1 MASRRPESPWPPR
14 IDLGKMGFQFH
25 LIKTEK
31 EVGARLGK
39 VITGHGEFET
49 PAFIP
54 VGSQATIKS
63 MTSDDLI
70 EIGVEIIS
78 NNSYHLYLR
87 PGHRIIEQLGG
98 LHRFMNWN
106 RPILTDSGGYQL
118 FSLGQL
124 REISTDGVIF
134 QSHID
139 GSRHFISPE
148 IAIEVQRSLGADI
161 IMSFDECIP
170 YPASYE
176 YAQRSTNLTTEW
188 ARQCKESHQD
198 NGQALFG
205 IVQGGMFEDLREKS
219 AKDLRE
225 IGFDGYAIGGLGVGE
240 SREVMYRMVSH
251 TALLLPRENPRYLMG
266 VGKPEDLI
274 NAVKGGID
282 LFDCVIPTRNARN
295 GMLFTSFGKLVI
307 KNAHH
312 ADDERPIEEGCGC
325 YTCRHHSRAYLR
337 HLYMAREIL
346 ALRLNTIH
354 NLYYYIHLIKQLRE
368 AIRRDRLLDFCQ
380 EWQEKREEKDDL
392 QWERTG

>member
-1 MASRRPESPWPPR
+1 
-14 IDLGKMGFQFH
+14 MGFTFH

-31 EVGARLGK
+31 EAGARLGK
-39 VITGHGEFET
+39 IITARGEFET

-54 VGSQATIKS
+54 VGSPATIKS

-87 PGHRIIEQLGG
+87 PGHRTIEQLGG
-98 LHRFMNWN
+98 LHRFMDWN
-106 RPILTDSGGYQL
+106 RPILTDSGGYQI

-124 REISTDGVIF
+124 REISTDGVTF

-139 GSRHFISPE
+139 GSRHFISPK
-148 IAIEVQRSLGADI
+148 IAIEIQRSLGADI
-161 IMSFDECIP
+161 IMCLDECIP
-170 YPASYE
+170 YPVSYE
-176 YAQRSTNLTTEW
+176 YAQRSTALTTKW
-188 ARQCKESHQD
+188 ARQCKESLRG

-205 IVQGGMFEDLREKS
+205 IVQGGTFEDLREKS
-219 AKDLRE
+219 ARGLRK

-240 SREVMYRMVSH
+240 SREVMCRMVSR
-251 TALLLPRENPRYLMG
+251 TASLLPQESPRYLMG
-266 VGKPEDLI
+266 LGKPEDLI
-274 NAVKGGID
+274 DAVMGGVD

-295 GMLFTSFGKLVI
+295 GMLFTSSGKLVI
-307 KNAHH
+307 KNARH
-312 ADDERPIEEGCGC
+312 ATDERPVEEGCGC

-354 NLYYYIHLIKQLRE
+354 NLYYYVHLIKQLRE
-368 AIRRDRLLDFCQ
+368 AIRQDRLLDFCQ
-380 EWQEKREEKDDL
+380 KWQKKRKEKDDL
-392 QWERTG
+392 

>member
-1 MASRRPESPWPPR
+1 MS
-14 IDLGKMGFQFH
+14 FQFH
-25 LIKTEK
+25 LMKTEK
-31 EVGARLGK
+31 ETGARLGK
-39 VITGHGEFET
+39 IITAHGEFET
-49 PAFIP
+49 PTFIP

-98 LHRFMNWN
+98 LHCFMNWN

-124 REISTDGVIF
+124 REISKDGVTF

-139 GSRHFISPE
+139 GSRHFINPE
-148 IAIEVQRSLGADI
+148 MAIEIQQSLGADI
-161 IMSFDECIP
+161 IMSLDECIP

-176 YAQRSTNLTTEW
+176 YTLRSTSLTTEW
-188 ARQCKESHQD
+188 ARQCKEALRG

-219 AKDLRE
+219 ARELRE
-225 IGFDGYAIGGLGVGE
+225 IGFDGYAIGGLSVGE
-240 SREVMYRMVSH
+240 SPEVMYSMVSY
-251 TALLLPRENPRYLMG
+251 TAPLLPRDNPRYLMG

-274 NAVKGGID
+274 DAVKEGID

-295 GMLFTSFGKLVI
+295 GMLFTSFGKLMI
-307 KNAHH
+307 KNSRYAT
-312 ADDERPIEEGCGC
+312 DERPIEEECGC

-354 NLYYYIHLIKQLRE
+354 NLYYYIHLIKGLRE
-368 AIRRDRLLDFCQ
+368 AIRRDNLLNFCK
-380 EWQEKREEKDDL
+380 EWKEKREGKDDL
-392 QWERTG
+392 

>member
-1 MASRRPESPWPPR
+1 MS
-14 IDLGKMGFQFH
+14 FQFH
-25 LIKTEK
+25 LTKTDK

-39 VITGHGEFET
+39 IITAHGEFET

-54 VGSQATIKS
+54 VGSQAAIKS
-63 MTSDDLI
+63 MTSDDLMEI
-70 EIGVEIIS
+70 EVEIIS

-87 PGHRIIEQLGG
+87 PGHRTIEQLGG

-124 REISTDGVIF
+124 REISVDGVIF

-148 IAIEVQRSLGADI
+148 MAIEIQRSLGADI
-161 IMSFDECIP
+161 IMSLDECIP
-170 YPASYE
+170 YPVSHE
-176 YAQRSTNLTTEW
+176 YALRSTSLTTEW
-188 ARQCKESHQD
+188 ARRCNETLRG

-219 AKDLRE
+219 AKELRE
-225 IGFDGYAIGGLGVGE
+225 IGFDGYAIGGLSVGE
-240 SREVMYRMVSH
+240 SREVMYRIVSH
-251 TALLLPRENPRYLMG
+251 TVPHLPREKPRYLMG
-266 VGKPEDLI
+266 VGKPEDII
-274 NAVKGGID
+274 NAVMRGID

-307 KNAHH
+307 KNACH
-312 ADDERPIEEGCGC
+312 ATDERPIEEGCGC
-325 YTCRHHSRAYLR
+325 YTCRHYSRAYLR
-337 HLYMAREIL
+337 HMYMAREIL

-354 NLYYYIHLIKQLRE
+354 NLYYYIHLIKGLRK
-368 AIRRDRLLDFCQ
+368 AIRRDRLQDFCK
-380 EWQEKREEKDDL
+380 EWKKKREERDEL
-392 QWERTG
+392 

>member
-1 MASRRPESPWPPR
+1 
-14 IDLGKMGFQFH
+14 MGFQFN

-39 VITGHGEFET
+39 IITAHGEFET

-63 MTSDDLI
+63 LTSDDLI

-87 PGHRIIEQLGG
+87 PGHRTIEQLGG

-124 REISTDGVIF
+124 REISTDGVTF

-139 GSRHFISPE
+139 GSKHFISPE
-148 IAIEVQRSLGADI
+148 MAIDIQRSLGADI
-161 IMSFDECIP
+161 IMSFDECVP

-176 YAQRSTNLTTEW
+176 YTLRSTTLTTEW
-188 ARQCKESHQD
+188 ARNCKEAHRG

-205 IVQGGMFEDLREKS
+205 IVQGGMFEELRDKS
-219 AKDLRE
+219 ASELCE
-225 IGFDGYAIGGLGVGE
+225 IGFDGYAIGGLSVGE
-240 SREVMYRMVSH
+240 SQEVMYRMVNH
-251 TALLLPRENPRYLMG
+251 TVPLLPREHPRYLMG

-274 NAVKGGID
+274 HAVKGGID

-295 GMLFTSFGKLVI
+295 GMLFTSSGKLVI
-307 KNAHH
+307 KNARHV
-312 ADDERPIEEGCGC
+312 ADERPIEEGCDC

-346 ALRLNTIH
+346 AFRLNSIH
-354 NLYYYIHLIKQLRE
+354 NLHYYIHLIKKLRE
-368 AIRRDRLLDFCQ
+368 AIRRDRLLNFCQ
-380 EWQEKREEKDDL
+380 EWQKERKEKDDL
-392 QWERTG
+392 SWESTG

>member
-1 MASRRPESPWPPR
+1 
-14 IDLGKMGFQFH
+14 MGFQFH
-25 LIKTEK
+25 LIKTDT

-39 VITGHGEFET
+39 IITAHGEFET

-63 MTSDDLI
+63 MTSDDLV
-70 EIGVEIIS
+70 EVGVEIIS

-87 PGHRIIEQLGG
+87 PGHRVIEQLGG

-118 FSLGQL
+118 FSLGPL
-124 REISTDGVIF
+124 REISTDGVTF

-148 IAIEVQRSLGADI
+148 MAIEIQRSLGADI

-176 YAQRSTNLTTEW
+176 YALRSTTLTTEW
-188 ARQCKESHQD
+188 ARQCKEAHRG

-219 AKDLRE
+219 ARELCE
-225 IGFDGYAIGGLGVGE
+225 IGFDGYAIGGLSVGE
-240 SREVMYRMVSH
+240 SREVMYRMVNH
-251 TALLLPRENPRYLMG
+251 TAPLLPRERPRYLMG
-266 VGKPEDLI
+266 VGKPEDII

-295 GMLFTSFGKLVI
+295 GMLFTSSGKLVI
-307 KNAHH
+307 KNARH
-312 ADDERPIEEGCGC
+312 AIDERPIEEGCDC

-337 HLYMAREIL
+337 HLYMARETL

-354 NLYYYIHLIKQLRE
+354 NLHYYVHLFKQVRE
-368 AIRRDRLLDFCQ
+368 AILRDRLLNFCQ
-380 EWQEKREEKDDL
+380 EWQKKRKEKDAL
-392 QWERTG
+392 

>member
-1 MASRRPESPWPPR
+1 MN
-14 IDLGKMGFQFH
+14 FQFH
-25 LIKTEK
+25 LIKKEK

-39 VITGHGEFET
+39 ITTAHGEFET

-63 MTSDDLI
+63 MSSDDLM

-87 PGHRIIEQLGG
+87 PGHRTIEQLGG

-118 FSLGQL
+118 FSLGKL
-124 REISTDGVIF
+124 TEISVEGVAL

-139 GSRHFISPE
+139 GSKHFISPE
-148 IAIEVQRSLGADI
+148 MAIEIQRSLGADI
-161 IMSFDECIP
+161 VMSLDECIP
-170 YPASYE
+170 YGVSHD
-176 YAQRSTNLTTEW
+176 YALRSTNLTTEW
-188 ARQCKESHQD
+188 ARRCHGALRG

-205 IVQGGMFEDLREKS
+205 IVQGGTFEDLREKS
-219 AKDLRE
+219 ARELRE

-240 SREVMYRMVSH
+240 SREVMYRMISH
-251 TALLLPRENPRYLMG
+251 TAPLLPNEKPRYVMG

-274 NAVKGGID
+274 DAVMRGID

-295 GMLFTSFGKLVI
+295 GMLFTSSGKLAI
-307 KNAHH
+307 KNACH
-312 ADDERPIEEGCGC
+312 ATDQRPIEEGCGC
-325 YTCRHHSRAYLR
+325 YTCRHHTRAYLR
-337 HLYMAREIL
+337 HLFMAREPL

-354 NLYYYIHLIKQLRE
+354 NLYYYIHLIKELRE
-368 AIRRDRLLDFCQ
+368 AIRWDRLLDFCGK
-380 EWQEKREEKDDL
+380 WKEKRDEKNDGNDPA
-392 QWERTG
+392 G

>member
-1 MASRRPESPWPPR
+1 
-14 IDLGKMGFQFH
+14 MGFQFH
-25 LIKTEK
+25 LMKTEK
-31 EVGARLGK
+31 ETGARLGK
-39 VITGHGEFET
+39 IITAHGEFET

-54 VGSQATIKS
+54 VGSQASIKS

-106 RPILTDSGGYQL
+106 HPILTDSGGYQL

-124 REISTDGVIF
+124 REICTDGVMF

-148 IAIEVQRSLGADI
+148 MAIEIQRSLGADI
-161 IMSFDECIP
+161 IMSLDECIP

-176 YAQRSTNLTTEW
+176 YALRSTTLTTEW
-188 ARQCKESHQD
+188 ARQCKEALRG

-219 AKDLRE
+219 ARELRE
-225 IGFDGYAIGGLGVGE
+225 IGFDGYAIGGLSVGE
-240 SREVMYRMVSH
+240 SPEVMYHIISH
-251 TALLLPRENPRYLMG
+251 TSPLLPREKPRYLMG

-274 NAVKGGID
+274 DAVKGGVD

-307 KNAHH
+307 KNARY
-312 ADDERPIEEGCGC
+312 ATDERPIEEWCGC

-354 NLYYYIHLIKQLRE
+354 NLYYYVHLIKGLRE
-368 AIRRDRLLDFCQ
+368 AIRQDRLVNFCKQ
-380 EWQEKREEKDDL
+380 WKKKRENKDDL
-392 QWERTG
+392 

>member
-1 MASRRPESPWPPR
+1 MS
-14 IDLGKMGFQFH
+14 FQFH
-25 LIKTEK
+25 LIKMEK
-31 EVGARLGK
+31 ETGARLGK
-39 VITGHGEFET
+39 IITAHGEFET

-118 FSLGQL
+118 FSLGKL

-148 IAIEVQRSLGADI
+148 KAIEIQGSLGADI

-176 YAQRSTNLTTEW
+176 YTLRSTSLTTEW
-188 ARQCKESHQD
+188 ARQCKEALRG
-198 NGQALFG
+198 NGQALFA

-219 AKDLRE
+219 ARELHE
-225 IGFDGYAIGGLGVGE
+225 IGFDGYAIGGLSVGE
-240 SREVMYRMVSH
+240 SREVMSRMVSH
-251 TALLLPRENPRYLMG
+251 TAPLLPQENPRYLMG

-274 NAVKGGID
+274 DAVKEGID

-307 KNAHH
+307 KNARHVT
-312 ADDERPIEEGCGC
+312 DERPIEEGCGC
-325 YTCRHHSRAYLR
+325 FTCRHHSRAYLR

-354 NLYYYIHLIKQLRE
+354 NLYYYVHLIKQLRE

-380 EWQEKREEKDDL
+380 EWQKKREEKDDL
-392 QWERTG
+392 

>member
-1 MASRRPESPWPPR
+1 MS
-14 IDLGKMGFQFH
+14 FQFH

-39 VITGHGEFET
+39 ITTAHGEFET
-49 PAFIP
+49 PAFMP
-54 VGSQATIKS
+54 VGSQAAIKS
-63 MTSDDLI
+63 MSSDDLM

-78 NNSYHLYLR
+78 NNSYHLFLR

-118 FSLGQL
+118 FSLGRL
-124 REISTDGVIF
+124 TETSVEGVTF

-139 GSRHFISPE
+139 GTRHFISPE
-148 IAIEVQRSLGADI
+148 MAVEIQRSLGADI
-161 IMSFDECIP
+161 TMSLDQCIP
-170 YPASYE
+170 YGVSYE
-176 YAQRSTNLTTEW
+176 YSLGSTNLTTQW
-188 ARQCKESHQD
+188 ARRCHGALRG

-219 AKDLRE
+219 ARELRE

-240 SREVMYRMVSH
+240 NREVMYRMISH
-251 TALLLPRENPRYLMG
+251 TVSLLPNEKPRYVMG

-274 NAVKGGID
+274 AAVIRGID

-295 GMLFTSFGKLVI
+295 GTLFTASGKLAI
-307 KNAHH
+307 KNACY
-312 ADDERPIEEGCGC
+312 ATDQRPIEEGCGC
-325 YTCRHHSRAYLR
+325 YTCRHHTRAYLR
-337 HLYMAREIL
+337 HLFMTREPL

-354 NLYYYIHLIKQLRE
+354 NLYYYIHLIKGLRE
-368 AIRRDRLLDFCQ
+368 AIRRDQLLDFCRKRKQ
-380 EWQEKREEKDDL
+380 MRDEKNDE
-392 QWERTG
+392 QAPAG

>member
-1 MASRRPESPWPPR
+1 
-14 IDLGKMGFQFH
+14 MGFQFN

-39 VITGHGEFET
+39 IITAHGEFET

-63 MTSDDLI
+63 LTSDDLI

-87 PGHRIIEQLGG
+87 PGHRTIEQLGG

-124 REISTDGVIF
+124 REISTDGVTF

-139 GSRHFISPE
+139 GSKHFISPE
-148 IAIEVQRSLGADI
+148 MAIDIQRSLGADI
-161 IMSFDECIP
+161 IMSFDECVP

-176 YAQRSTNLTTEW
+176 YTLRSTTLTTEW
-188 ARQCKESHQD
+188 ARNCKEAHRG

-205 IVQGGMFEDLREKS
+205 IVQGGMFEELRDKS
-219 AKDLRE
+219 ATELRE
-225 IGFDGYAIGGLGVGE
+225 IGFDGYAIGGLSVGE
-240 SREVMYRMVSH
+240 SQEVMYRMVNH
-251 TALLLPRENPRYLMG
+251 TVPLLPREHPRYLMG

-274 NAVKGGID
+274 HAVKGGID

-295 GMLFTSFGKLVI
+295 GMLFTSSGKLVI
-307 KNAHH
+307 KNARHV
-312 ADDERPIEEGCGC
+312 ADERPIEEGCDC

-346 ALRLNTIH
+346 AFRLNSIH
-354 NLYYYIHLIKQLRE
+354 NLHYYIHLIKKLRE
-368 AIRRDRLLDFCQ
+368 AIRRDRLLNFCQ
-380 EWQEKREEKDDL
+380 EWQKERKEKDDL
-392 QWERTG
+392 SWESTG

>member
-1 MASRRPESPWPPR
+1 
-14 IDLGKMGFQFH
+14 MGFQFN

-39 VITGHGEFET
+39 IITAHGEFET

-63 MTSDDLI
+63 LTSDDLI

-87 PGHRIIEQLGG
+87 PGHRTIEQLGG

-124 REISTDGVIF
+124 REISTDGVTF

-139 GSRHFISPE
+139 GSKHFISPE
-148 IAIEVQRSLGADI
+148 MAIDIQRSLGADI
-161 IMSFDECIP
+161 IMSFDECVP

-176 YAQRSTNLTTEW
+176 YTLRSTTLTTEW
-188 ARQCKESHQD
+188 ARNCKEAHRG

-205 IVQGGMFEDLREKS
+205 IVQGGMFEELRDKS
-219 AKDLRE
+219 ASELCE
-225 IGFDGYAIGGLGVGE
+225 IGFDGYAIGGLSVGE
-240 SREVMYRMVSH
+240 SQEVMYRMVNH
-251 TALLLPRENPRYLMG
+251 TVPLLPREHPRYLMG

-274 NAVKGGID
+274 HAVKGGID

-307 KNAHH
+307 KNARH
-312 ADDERPIEEGCGC
+312 AADERPIEEGCEC

-346 ALRLNTIH
+346 AFRLNSIH
-354 NLYYYIHLIKQLRE
+354 NLHYYIHLIKQLRE
-368 AIRRDRLLDFCQ
+368 AIRRDRLLNFCQ
-380 EWQEKREEKDDL
+380 EWQKERKEKDDL
-392 QWERTG
+392 SWESTG

>member
-1 MASRRPESPWPPR
+1 M
-14 IDLGKMGFQFH
+14 IFQFH

-39 VITGHGEFET
+39 IVTAHGEFET

-54 VGSQATIKS
+54 VGSQAAIKS
-63 MTSDDLI
+63 MACDDLM

-87 PGHRIIEQLGG
+87 PGHRTIEQLGG

-124 REISTDGVIF
+124 REISTDGVMF

-148 IAIEVQRSLGADI
+148 MAIEIQRSLGADI
-161 IMSFDECIP
+161 IMSLDECIP
-170 YPASYE
+170 YPVSYE
-176 YAQRSTNLTTEW
+176 YALRSTSVTTEW
-188 ARQCKESHQD
+188 ARRCNEALRG

-219 AKDLRE
+219 AKELRE

-251 TALLLPRENPRYLMG
+251 TVPLLPREKPRYLMG

-274 NAVKGGID
+274 DAVMRGID

-295 GMLFTSFGKLVI
+295 GMLFTSFGKLAI
-307 KNAHH
+307 KNARH
-312 ADDERPIEEGCGC
+312 ATDERPIEEGCGC
-325 YTCRHHSRAYLR
+325 YTCRRHSRAYLR

-354 NLYYYIHLIKQLRE
+354 NLYYYIHLIRQLRE
-368 AIRRDRLLDFCQ
+368 AIRRDRLLDFCK
-380 EWQEKREEKDDL
+380 EWKKKRVEKVICNGKA
-392 QWERTG
+392 TAG

>member
-1 MASRRPESPWPPR
+1 MS
-14 IDLGKMGFQFH
+14 FQFR
-25 LIKTEK
+25 LVKTEK
-31 EVGARLGK
+31 EVGARLGR
-39 VITGHGEFET
+39 IFTSHGEFET

-54 VGSQATIKS
+54 VGSQATIRS
-63 MTSDDLI
+63 MTSDDLV

-87 PGHRIIEQLGG
+87 PGHRTIEHLGG

-124 REISTDGVIF
+124 REISVDGVRF

-139 GSRHFISPE
+139 GSHHFISPE
-148 IAIEVQRSLGADI
+148 MAMEIQGSLGADI
-161 IMSFDECIP
+161 IMSLDECIP
-170 YPASYE
+170 YPVVYE
-176 YAQRSTNLTTEW
+176 YAVRSTALTTEW
-188 ARQCKESHQD
+188 ARRCKEALRG

-219 AKDLRE
+219 TKELRE

-240 SREVMYRMVSH
+240 SREIMYRMLNH
-251 TALLLPRENPRYLMG
+251 TAPLLPPENPRYLMG
-266 VGKPEDLI
+266 MGKPEDLI
-274 NAVKGGID
+274 DGVMAGID

-295 GMLFTSFGKLVI
+295 GMLFTPSGKLVI
-307 KNAHH
+307 KNARYTT
-312 ADDERPIEEGCGC
+312 DERPIDKGCEC

-354 NLYYYIHLIKQLRE
+354 NLSYYIRLIKQLRE
-368 AIRRDRLLDFCQ
+368 AIRRDTLRDFLQ
-380 EWQEKREEKDDL
+380 AWRKKREEKDDP
-392 QWERTG
+392 

>member
-1 MASRRPESPWPPR
+1 MV
-14 IDLGKMGFQFH
+14 FQFH

-39 VITGHGEFET
+39 IITPHGEFET

-63 MTSDDLI
+63 LTSDDLI

-78 NNSYHLYLR
+78 NNGYHLYLR
-87 PGHRIIEQLGG
+87 PGHRTIEQLGG
-98 LHRFMNWN
+98 LHRFMSWN

-124 REISTDGVIF
+124 REISTDGVTF

-139 GSRHFISPE
+139 GSRHFISPK
-148 IAIEVQRSLGADI
+148 IAIEIQRALGADI
-161 IMSFDECIP
+161 IMCLDECIP
-170 YPASYE
+170 YPVSYE
-176 YAQRSTNLTTEW
+176 YASRSTALTTEW
-188 ARQCKESHQD
+188 ARQCKETVRG

-205 IVQGGMFEDLREKS
+205 IVQGGTFEDLRERS
-219 AKDLRE
+219 ANELCE

-240 SREVMYRMVSH
+240 NQEVMYRMVNH
-251 TALLLPRENPRYLMG
+251 TTPLLPRESPRYLMG
-266 VGKPEDLI
+266 LGKPEDLVD
-274 NAVKGGID
+274 AVMGGID
-282 LFDCVIPTRNARN
+282 LFDCVLPTRNARN

-307 KNAHH
+307 KNARH
-312 ADDERPIEEGCGC
+312 AADERPIEEGCEC

-346 ALRLNTIH
+346 AFRLNTVH
-354 NLYYYIHLIKQLRE
+354 NLHYYIHLIKQLRE
-368 AIRRDRLLDFCQ
+368 AIRRDRLREFFR
-380 EWQEKREEKDDL
+380 EWKKKREERDDR
-392 QWERTG
+392 QWEIPASEP